1 MQIITKGS
9 NYSFCGLGSIIVQ
22 DLRKELAAVYGEA
35 ACTDERMYAIQRFM
49 SRLDWGNEDG
59 IFGKLDF
66 VMLPF
71 MCNGVASINAFYDLK
86 SKNKVRV
93 GFDPVLNDSNVATH
107 YAFDQYGCYPKYN
120 ADTSIKATCIGYPM
134 TGKKAYN
141 SSEFALFRK
150 IQEFT
155 SSVDVMSCGSRSVSA
170 LSQYSAVNGIRQ
182 AGSGYLSFYLTG
194 DTPGLSISNFC
205 CFVCTGN
212 SDLSTTKFF
221 TNAGECFA
229 RTQTGEININTNLDF
244 VNFGNDHKYDAHLAL
259 EKYSFS
265 VMGHAVGL
273 TSDEAR
279 IVRDALMELKVA
291 LSL

>member
-9 NYSFCGLGSIIVQ
+9 NYSSCGLGSVIVQ

-49 SRLDWGNEDG
+49 SRLDWGNDDG

-93 GFDPVLNDSNVATH
+93 GYSPVLNDSNVATH

-120 ADTSIKATCIGYPM
+120 ADTSVKATCIGYPM

-150 IQEFT
+150 IQEYT
-155 SSVDVMSCGSRSVSA
+155 DIADVMSCGTGRVSCLFNHSSVS
-170 LSQYSAVNGIRQ
+170 GIRQ
-182 AGSGYLSFYLTG
+182 AGSGYLTFHLSG
-194 DTPGLSISNFC
+194 DTPGLTLSNFY
-205 CFVCTGN
+205 CFVNTGN
-212 SDLSTTKFF
+212 CDLSTTKFI

-229 RTQTGEININTNLDF
+229 RSLTGTVSDSTNLEF
-244 VNFGNDHKYDAHLAL
+244 VNYGNDHKYDAHLAM
-259 EKYSFS
+259 EKFSFS

-273 TSDEAR
+273 TVDEAR
-279 IVRDALMELKVA
+279 IVRDALMELKEA
-291 LSL
+291 LNL